1 MKFLSFILVPLI
13 TLAFVI
19 LVIMNINDTLAVNLV
34 SSNMSSVFGI
44 PAITKNINLGIYTII
59 LFLLGETAAIFFF
72 LPLMKGINEK
82 NSAYQRQLEK
92 TSIDKNENSSRV
104 EVLENKIKVLEKALE
119 DALKR
124 NN

>member
-1 MKFLSFILVPLI
+1 MKFISLLIVPLLTLILVM
-13 TLAFVI
+13 
-19 LVIMNINDTLAVNLV
+19 LVIMNINDTVTLNLV
-34 SSNMSSVFGI
+34 SNSMSGLFGL
-44 PAITKNINLGIYTII
+44 PAKSLDVNLGGYTFIV
-59 LFLLGETAAIFFF
+59 FALGEAAAIFFF
-72 LPLMKGINEK
+72 LPVMQAANSK

-92 TSIDKNENSSRV
+92 TSIDKTENSSRV